1 MRWNHPFLR
10 DMGGGSGV
18 LKGGAVNDGTDTAR
32 EWPDRGL
39 ILWRE
44 VGLLRQRRR
53 FSAMLGLPLR
63 PALSAGAAGVGDAW
77 IGWGRRPS
85 GLRAERLAERTGAGL
100 LLLED
105 GFLRS
110 FGLGRTGAPPLSL
123 IVDDLGVHYDATRPS
138 RLEHT
143 LETGD
148 FTAEELVTAERAL
161 DLLRRERLSKYNAG
175 LPVTKN
181 AFPPDEKR
189 VLVVDQ
195 TAGDAGVEYGLA
207 GPETFMRMLEAA
219 LEENPH
225 ATVYVKTHPDVLAG
239 KRAGLLPRISHPRV
253 RMLTENWHPADLLR
267 HFGKVYVATSLMGLD
282 ALIAGCRV
290 RCFGLPFYAGWGLT
304 EDEQRCKRRTARR
317 TLTELI
323 AAAFIR
329 HAVYLDPETGKRGD
343 FFAVARHLARQR
355 RALRFW
361 AEAPGAPFSGRV
373 YAFGFRYWKLAHV
386 RPFFGPGVEVRF
398 VRSAA
403 RARRLGISAHD
414 RIAVWG
420 FREPPEVRTLA
431 SDLGLR
437 PVRVEDGFYRSVGLG
452 ADYVPPLSQVFD
464 RRGIYFDPA
473 TESDLDH
480 ILDTGDFSREELEE
494 AARLRER
501 IARERLTKYN
511 VQRTADPPPRP
522 AGGRRVILVPGQ
534 VETDASILRGC
545 GEVRTNLALLRAVR
559 KENPDAF
566 IIYKPH
572 PDVLLS
578 GRTGGDL
585 SACAELADVVET
597 RRDIL
602 SCIEAADEVHTMT
615 SLAGFE
621 ALLRGKRVVTWGQ
634 PFYAG
639 RGLTE
644 DRAPRP
650 SHRCREVSLDE
661 LVTATLIRYPRYVLN
676 GEGLASAEAAL
687 ALLARRK
694 AHLPFWLR
702 LPAWAR
708 KGLWAGYGI
717 LRTALR
723 ETGPQL
729 HLLLEEIRHLDV
741 GKKS

>member
-1 MRWNHPFLR
+1 MQLPQ
-10 DMGGGSGV
+10 
-18 LKGGAVNDGTDTAR
+18 
-32 EWPDRGL
+32 RGL
-39 ILWRE
+39 ILPLE
-44 VGLLRQRRR
+44 TGLLRQRRR

-63 PALSAGAAGVGDAW
+63 PALPLRVSPRDAW

-85 GLRAERLAERTGAGL
+85 GQRAERLAARTGAGL

-138 RLEHT
+138 RLERT
-143 LETGD
+143 LENGG
-148 FTAEELVTAERAL
+148 FTAEELAAAERAL
-161 DLLRRERLSKYNAG
+161 QMLRHERLSKYNAG
-175 LPVTKN
+175 LPVPDD
-181 AFPPDEKR
+181 AFPLDEER

-195 TAGDAGVEYGLA
+195 TAGDAAVHHGLA
-207 GPETFMRMLEAA
+207 GPQTFVHMLEAA

-225 ATVYVKTHPDVLAG
+225 ATIYVKTHPDVLAG
-239 KRAGLLPRISHPRV
+239 RRTGLLPRIVHPRV
-253 RMLTENWHPADLLR
+253 RMLAENWHPADVLQ

-282 ALIAGCRV
+282 ALIAGCQV

-304 EDEQRCKRRTARR
+304 EDEPRCERRTATR
-317 TLTELI
+317 TLTELV

-329 HAVYLDPETGKRGD
+329 HAVYLDPETGQRGD

-361 AEAPGAPFSGRV
+361 ANAPGKSFSGRV

-386 RPFFGPGVEVRF
+386 RPFFGPGVDVRF

-420 FREPPEVRTLA
+420 FRESQQVRALA
-431 SDLGLR
+431 GELGLR

-464 RRGIYFDPA
+464 SRGIYFDPA
-473 TESDLDH
+473 VESDLDH
-480 ILDTGDFSREELEE
+480 LLDTARFTSEELQE
-494 AARLRER
+494 AERLRAL
-501 IARERLTKYN
+501 IGRERLTKYN
-511 VQRTADPPPRP
+511 VQQAAAPPPRP
-522 AGGRRVILVPGQ
+522 ADGRRVILVPGQ
-534 VETDASILRGC
+534 VETDASIQRGC

-559 KENPDAF
+559 NENPDAF

-578 GRTGGDL
+578 GRAGGDL
-585 SACAELADVVET
+585 AACARLADVVET
-597 RRDIL
+597 ERDIL

-621 ALLRGKRVVTWGQ
+621 ALLRGKHVVTWGQ

-650 SHRCREVSLDE
+650 PHRRREVSLNE
-661 LVTATLIRYPRYVLN
+661 LVAAALIRYPRYVLN
-676 GEGLASAEAAL
+676 GEGLASAEATL
-687 ALLARRK
+687 RLLARRK
-694 AHLPFWLR
+694 ARPPIWLR

-717 LRTALR
+717 LRTLLR
-723 ETGPQL
+723 ETGPQMRL
-729 HLLLEEIRHLDV
+729 TLEELRRLAAGDRR
-741 GKKS
+741 

>member
-1 MRWNHPFLR
+1 MTSDD
-10 DMGGGSGV
+10 DMNGSAP
-18 LKGGAVNDGTDTAR
+18 K
-32 EWPDRGL
+32 RGL

-44 VGLLRQRRR
+44 AGLLRQRRH
-53 FSAMLGLPLR
+53 FSTMLGLPLR
-63 PALSAGAAGVGDAW
+63 PALSASAVRAGDAW

-85 GLRAERLAERTGAGL
+85 GLRAQRLAERTGAGL

-138 RLEHT
+138 RLEQT
-143 LETGD
+143 LQQGG
-148 FTAEELVTAERAL
+148 FTAEELATAEQAL
-161 DLLRRERLSKYNAG
+161 GLLRREALSKYNAG
-175 LPVTKN
+175 LPVPEG
-181 AFPPDEKR
+181 AFPPDEER

-195 TAGDAGVEYGLA
+195 TAGDAGVRYGRA
-207 GPETFMRMLEAA
+207 GPQTFAHMLEAA

-225 ATVYVKTHPDVLAG
+225 ATIYVKTHPDVLAG
-239 KRAGLLPRISHPRV
+239 KRRGLLPRISHPRV
-253 RMLTENWHPADLLR
+253 RMLTENWHPADVLR
-267 HFGKVYVATSLMGLD
+267 HFGRIYVATSLMGLD

-290 RCFGLPFYAGWGLT
+290 HCFGLPFYAGWGLT
-304 EDEQRCKRRTARR
+304 EDEQHCERRTARR

-329 HAVYLDPETGKRGD
+329 HAVYLDPETGGRGD

-361 AEAPGAPFSGRV
+361 AEAPGKPFSGRV

-420 FREPPEVRTLA
+420 FRESPEVRALA
-431 SDLGLR
+431 ADLGLR

-452 ADYVPPLSQVFD
+452 ADFVPPQAQVFD
-464 RRGIYFDPA
+464 SRGIYFDPA
-473 TESDLDH
+473 VESDLDH
-480 ILDTGDFSREELEE
+480 ILNTADFTPEELGE
-494 AARLRER
+494 AEHLRAF
-501 IARERLTKYN
+501 IVRERLTKYN
-511 VQRTADPPPRP
+511 VQHAADPPPRP
-522 AGGRRVILVPGQ
+522 ADGRRVILVPGQ
-534 VETDASILRGC
+534 VETDASIQRGC
-545 GEVRTNLALLRAVR
+545 GKVRTNLALLQAVR
-559 KENPDAF
+559 AENPDAF

-578 GRTGGDL
+578 GREGGDL
-585 SACAELADVVET
+585 AACARLADMVEVE
-597 RRDIL
+597 RDIL

-639 RGLTE
+639 WGLTD

-650 SHRCREVSLDE
+650 PHRRRTVTLDQM
-661 LVTATLIRYPRYVLN
+661 VAAALIRYPRYVLDG
-676 GEGLASAEAAL
+676 GELVSAAAVL
-687 ALLARRK
+687 QKLKAERDLMAHRQPLPRR
-694 AHLPFWLR
+694 LR
-702 LPAWAR
+702 LERERWR
-708 KGLWAGYGI
+708 GI
-717 LRTALR
+717 LLSLL
-723 ETGPQL
+723 EQTGPQTRL
-729 HLLLEEIRHLDV
+729 GLQEARHLLRKTMRRKIA
-741 GKKS
+741 

>member
-1 MRWNHPFLR
+1 
-10 DMGGGSGV
+10 MGGRERV
-18 LKGGAVNDGTDTAR
+18 LKGAR
-32 EWPDRGL
+32 DMPMQMPEEAL
-39 ILWRE
+39 IFVRE
-44 VGLLRQRRR
+44 AGLLRQRRQ

-63 PALSAGAAGVGDAW
+63 IAALPRTRPGQAW
-77 IGWGRRPS
+77 VGWGRRPS
-85 GLRAERLAERTGAGL
+85 GLRAQRLAQRSGAGL

-143 LETGD
+143 LEQGD
-148 FTAEELVTAERAL
+148 FSEAELAAAERAL
-161 DLLRRERLSKYNAG
+161 EMLRRECLSKYNAG
-175 LPVTKN
+175 LPVPDN
-181 AFPPDEKR
+181 AFPPDEER

-195 TAGDAGVEYGLA
+195 TAGDAAVRYGMA
-207 GPETFMRMLEAA
+207 DPETFSRMLEAA
-219 LEENPH
+219 LAENPH
-225 ATVYVKTHPDVLAG
+225 ATIYVKTHPDVLAG
-239 KRAGLLPRISHPRV
+239 KRAGLLPRVRHPRV
-253 RMLTENWHPADLLR
+253 KTLTRDWHPADVLR

-304 EDEQRCKRRTARR
+304 QDEQRCERRTARR
-317 TLTELI
+317 TLTELV
-323 AAAFIR
+323 ATAHIR
-329 HAVYLDPETGKRGD
+329 HAVYLDPETGERGD
-343 FFAVARHLARQR
+343 FFAVARHIARQR
-355 RALRFW
+355 HALRFW

-386 RPFFGPGVEVRF
+386 RPFFGSGVDVRF

-403 RARRLGISAHD
+403 RARRLGVSAHD

-420 FREPPEVRTLA
+420 FRERPDVRALA
-431 SDLGLR
+431 DELGLR
-437 PVRVEDGFYRSVGLG
+437 LVRVEDGFYRSVGLG
-452 ADYVPPLSQVFD
+452 ADFVPPLSQVFD
-464 RRGIYFDPA
+464 SRGIYFDPA

-480 ILDTGDFSREELEE
+480 ILDTADFSARELEQ
-494 AARLRER
+494 AARLRDF
-501 IARERLTKYN
+501 ITRERLTKYN
-511 VQRTADPPPRP
+511 VQPPADPPPHP
-522 AGGRRVILVPGQ
+522 ADGRRLILVPGQ

-545 GEVRTNLALLRAVR
+545 GEVRSNLALLQAVR
-559 KENPDAF
+559 AENPDAF

-578 GRTGGDL
+578 GRDGGDL
-585 SACAELADVVET
+585 DACTKIADAVET
-597 RRDIL
+597 GRDIL

-621 ALLRGKRVVTWGQ
+621 ALLRGKTVVAWGQ

-650 SHRCREVSLDE
+650 PHRRRDVSLDE
-661 LVTATLIRYPRYVLN
+661 LVAAALIRYPRYVPN
-676 GEGLASAEAAL
+676 GEDLACADTALRLLGL
-687 ALLARRK
+687 RK
-694 AHLPFWLR
+694 ARPPAWLR
-702 LPAWAR
+702 LPALAR

-717 LRTALR
+717 LRTFAR
-723 ETGPQL
+723 ETGPQA
-729 HLLLEEIRHLDV
+729 HLLLAELRRLAGMD
-741 GKKS
+741 GKG